1 MNLDKQVL
9 LINNILS
16 SKDVASRCLSII
28 LPEYFNQE
36 LRVPVKFLLDYFKKY
51 NALPSVRT
59 MNAETDQVKF
69 SKVPPVTMAEFDFT
83 CNEIELFCQQEALF
97 KAVSDSAP
105 DIAAGDRSKFGK
117 VLERV
122 QKALTISLQRDLGVE
137 MYSDPE
143 PFLIS
148 LLQSQTYEP
157 TGIKGI
163 DGPLGGGLARKQ
175 FTLFSANSGGGKSV
189 MLSNLGANYV
199 RQGYHVIYISLELS
213 QEMIFLR
220 NASIMT
226 AVNTDVWRESIPEI
240 TSTLIQQKKEGAG
253 TYVVKRM
260 PNGSTSN
267 DIRSYLKFYEIEYN
281 RRPDVIIVDYLDLMT
296 PNGGSRDMGIF
307 EQDKLKAEQLAEI
320 GHAYN
325 AVVISASQQNRDG
338 IKTATPDQSIIAG
351 GISKINTV
359 DNYISIYMDP
369 SMRIKGEMIVYFLKT
384 RSSSAV
390 GSSQL
395 LSFNPKNLII
405 SDSKQSGVSAL
416 KAIANKRRADAAEG
430 DEPLSFP
437 GIASSVSDEDE
448 HDDFDYNSDDLQ
460 EEQDTVIHVPEP
472 ITQKSLRKIVRE
484 DDDNDLMNLMSSV
497 QGYL

>member
-1 MNLDKQVL
+1 MNLEKQIL

-36 LRVPVKFLLDYFKKY
+36 LRVPVKFLLDYFRQY

-69 SKVPPVTMAEFDFT
+69 SKVQPVMLAEFDFT

-105 DIAAGDRSKFGK
+105 EIASGDKSKFGK

-137 MYSDPE
+137 MYNDPE

-148 LLQSQTYEP
+148 LLQNQTYEP
-157 TGIKGI
+157 TAIKGI

-199 RQGYHVIYISLELS
+199 RQGYHVVYISLELS

-226 AVNTDVWRESIPEI
+226 AVNTDVWRENIPEI
-240 TSTLIQQKKEGAG
+240 TNTLIQQKKDGAG

-260 PNGSTSN
+260 PNGSNSN

-320 GHAYN
+320 GHVYN
-325 AVVISASQQNRDG
+325 AVIISASQQNRDG
-338 IKTATPDQSIIAG
+338 IKATTPDQSIIAG

-416 KAIANKRRADAAEG
+416 KAIANKRRNDISEG
-430 DEPLSFP
+430 EEVLSFP
-437 GIASSVSDEDE
+437 GIATTISDED
-448 HDDFDYNSDDLQ
+448 DADADFDYSAATAETPAVN
-460 EEQDTVIHVPEP
+460 VPAP
-472 ITQKSLRKIVRE
+472 IEQKSLRRIVRQDE
-484 DDDNDLMNLMSSV
+484 DTTDLMDLMTSIQV
-497 QGYL
+497 